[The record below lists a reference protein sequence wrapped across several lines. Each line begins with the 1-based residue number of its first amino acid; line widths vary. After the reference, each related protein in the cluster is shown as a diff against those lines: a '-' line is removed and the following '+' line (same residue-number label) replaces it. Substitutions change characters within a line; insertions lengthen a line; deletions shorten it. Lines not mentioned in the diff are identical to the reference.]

1 MRVFLTGATGFIGSR
16 IARDLLRNGHEV
28 LGLCRSDE
36 GARSLHDIGAEAH
49 RGTLEDPQSLAAGA
63 RAADAVIHTA
73 FDHDFS
79 RFVENTQNDS
89 RVIHAMGEA
98 LLGTDKP
105 LLITSGTG
113 MGGGGPGVLAVEDVL
128 DASHPNPRIAS
139 EQAGEALRANGV
151 SVAVVRLPQV
161 HDTFKQGLITPLIAV
176 AKAKGVAA
184 YPGDGRNRWPAAHVD
199 DVARL
204 YCLALDHHSSGA
216 RWHAVAEEG
225 VAMRDIVQAIAQAL
239 NLPVVSVQGD
249 EAAEYFGWMASF
261 AAMDMPASSKLTR
274 ERLGWN
280 PTGPSLLDDLSKLDG
295 LTSAGSGSTV

>member
-16 IARDLLRNGHEV
+16 ITRLLVQGGHEV
-28 LGLCRSDE
+28 LGLCRSDDSARRLRE
-36 GARSLHDIGAEAH
+36 AGAQAH
-49 RGTLEDPQSLAAGA
+49 RGTLEDPASLAAGA
-63 RAADAVIHTA
+63 RVADAVIHTA

-79 RFVENTQNDS
+79 RFVENTRKDS

-128 DASHPNPRIAS
+128 DLQHPNPRSAS
-139 EQAGEALRANGV
+139 EHAAEALRAQGV

-161 HDTFKQGLITPLIAV
+161 HDTVKQGLTTPLV
-176 AKAKGVAA
+176 ALARAKGVAA
-184 YPGDGRNRWPAAHVD
+184 YLEDGANRWPAAHVD

-204 YCLALDHHSSGA
+204 YGLALEHHAAGA

-225 VAMRDIVQAIAQAL
+225 IAMREIAEAIARGLRVPA
-239 NLPVVSVQGD
+239 VSLKRD
-249 EAAEYFGWMASF
+249 EAAEHFGWMAGF
-261 AAMDMPASSKLTR
+261 AAMDMPASSRLTR
-274 ERLGWN
+274 ERLAWN
-280 PTGPSLLDDLSKLDG
+280 PTGPTLLEDLAAMDY
-295 LTSAGSGSTV
+295 SAFTAG